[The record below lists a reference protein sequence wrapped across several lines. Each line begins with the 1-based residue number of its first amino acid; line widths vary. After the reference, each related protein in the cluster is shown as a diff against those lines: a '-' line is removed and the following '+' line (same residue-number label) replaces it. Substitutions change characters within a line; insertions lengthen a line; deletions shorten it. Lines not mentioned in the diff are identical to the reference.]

1 MLDSGDLLNTI
12 KRAAKETIEV
22 RQLCDFYFGK
32 VISTKPLKIFI
43 DQKMTLGPAQ
53 LILTR
58 NVTDFKTGDTTI
70 YNALK
75 VNEMVVLLKQSGGQR
90 YLVFDRV
97 VLA

>member
-1 MLDSGDLLNTI
+1 
-12 KRAAKETIEV
+12 
-22 RQLCDFYFGK
+22 
-32 VISTKPLKIFI
+32 
-43 DQKMTLGPAQ
+43 MTLSPAQ
-53 LILTR
+53 LMLTR